1 MHSWCEEIG
10 HCAIAKKFP
19 QFLSSIER
27 NTMQRRNFIRLAG
40 GGSVVAATL
49 NLSGCISSD
58 MPAQAV
64 EAWSGPQ
71 ANETDPRRRALAYAI
86 TAPNPHNLQPW
97 LVDLREAGVI
107 TLRTDPERVLPET
120 DPFGRQIMV
129 GHGTFLE
136 LLVIALAEQ
145 GLRAEVQLWPQGE
158 MPAELK
164 DWRASMK
171 LPVARITVSP
181 GAQKDALF
189 AQILNRHT
197 VKVNFDTTR
206 PVSEANLQNILKASS
221 ASRMQSGGTVLG
233 ARLEPLRKLC
243 VDSAFVELRTPRTNL
258 ESIKLARVGPEEIL
272 QNRDGISINSPMV
285 RALTTVGLFDRSIP
299 TPPGSTAEKKFI
311 ERFDG
316 TSKSAMGFVWITGKN
331 TRADQ
336 VEAGRA
342 YVRLQLQATALGIG
356 MHPLSQALQEF
367 PEMKAQYEQA
377 HLLVL
382 GQAAPRSSTD
392 ATVQMLCRIGY
403 TNTPAPASPRR
414 ALDKFIVST

>member
-1 MHSWCEEIG
+1 MS
-10 HCAIAKKFP
+10 
-19 QFLSSIER
+19 
-27 NTMQRRNFIRLAG
+27 RRQFIRLLG
-40 GGSVVAATL
+40 GGTVAAVTVGL
-49 NLSGCISSD
+49 GGCVSSD

-64 EAWSGPQ
+64 EAWNGPQ
-71 ANETDPRRRALAYAI
+71 MSETEPRRRALAYAI

-97 LVDLREAGVI
+97 LVDLREPNVI
-107 TLRTDPERVLPET
+107 TLRTDPQRVLPET

-145 GLRAEVQLWPQGE
+145 GLKADVQLWPQGE

-164 DWRASMK
+164 DWRAAMK
-171 LPVARITVSP
+171 LPVARITMSP
-181 GAQKDALF
+181 GAPKDALF

-197 VKVNFDTTR
+197 VKVNFDTAKT
-206 PVSEANLQNILKASS
+206 VSEANLQNILKASS
-221 ASRMQSGGTVLG
+221 ASRMQIGGTVQE
-233 ARLEPLRKLC
+233 ARLAPLRKLC
-243 VDSAFVELRTPRTNL
+243 LDSAFVELRTPRTNL
-258 ESIKLARVGPEEIL
+258 ESIKLARVGPSEIL
-272 QNRDGISINSPMV
+272 QNRDGISINAPMV
-285 RALTTVGLFDRSIP
+285 RALTAFGQFDRSIP

-367 PEMKAQYEQA
+367 PEMKANYEQA
-377 HLLVL
+377 HQLILA
-382 GQAAPRSSTD
+382 QAAPRGPTD

-403 TNTPAPASPRR
+403 TPSPAPATPRR
-414 ALDKFIVST
+414 ALEKFIVTT

>member
-1 MHSWCEEIG
+1 
-10 HCAIAKKFP
+10 
-19 QFLSSIER
+19 
-27 NTMQRRNFIRLAG
+27 MQRRNFIRLASG
-40 GGSVVAATL
+40 GTLAAATL
-49 NLSGCISSD
+49 TLSGCISSD
-58 MPAQAV
+58 LPAQAI
-64 EAWSGPQ
+64 EAWNGPQ
-71 ANETDPRRRALAYAI
+71 SSETEPRRRALAYAI

-97 LVDLREAGVI
+97 LVDLREPNVI
-107 TLRTDPERVLPET
+107 TLRTDPQRVLPET

-145 GLRAEVQLWPQGE
+145 GLKADVQLWPQGA

-164 DWRASMK
+164 DWRAAMK
-171 LPVARITVSP
+171 LPVARITISP

-197 VKVNFDTTR
+197 VKVNFDTTKT
-206 PVSEANLQNILKASS
+206 VSEANLQSILKANI
-221 ASRMQSGGTVLG
+221 ALRMQSGGTVQE
-233 ARLEPLRKLC
+233 ARLAPLRKLC
-243 VDSAFVELRTPRTNL
+243 IDSAFIELRTPRTNL
-258 ESIKLARVGPEEIL
+258 ESIKLARVGPAEIL

-285 RALTTVGLFDRSIP
+285 RALTALGQFDRSIP

-336 VEAGRA
+336 IEAGRA
-342 YVRLQLQATALGIG
+342 YVRLQLQATALGVG

-367 PEMKAQYEQA
+367 PEMKENYEQT
-377 HLLVL
+377 HQLVL
-382 GQAAPRSSTD
+382 GQAAPRSPQE

-403 TNTPAPASPRR
+403 TPAPAPATPRR
-414 ALDKFIVST
+414 ALDKFIVSV

>member
-1 MHSWCEEIG
+1 MS
-10 HCAIAKKFP
+10 
-19 QFLSSIER
+19 
-27 NTMQRRNFIRLAG
+27 RRQFIRLLG
-40 GGSVVAATL
+40 GGTVAAATL
-49 NLSGCISSD
+49 GLGGCASSD

-71 ANETDPRRRALAYAI
+71 TSETEPRRRALAYAI

-97 LVDLREAGVI
+97 LVDLREANVI
-107 TLRTDPERVLPET
+107 TLRTDPGRVLPET

-145 GLRAEVQLWPQGE
+145 GLLADVQLWPQGA
-158 MPAELK
+158 MPAQLK
-164 DWRASMK
+164 DWRAAMN

-181 GAQKDALF
+181 GGKKDALF
-189 AQILNRHT
+189 AEILNRHT
-197 VKVNFDTTR
+197 VKVNFDTTKV
-206 PVSEANLQNILKASS
+206 VSEANLQNILKANSVT
-221 ASRMQSGGTVLG
+221 RMQSGGTVQEQ
-233 ARLEPLRKLC
+233 RLAPLRKLC

-258 ESIKLARVGPEEIL
+258 ESIKLARVGPSEIL

-285 RALTTVGLFDRSIP
+285 RALTAFGQFDRSIP

-316 TSKSAMGFVWITGKN
+316 TSKTAMGFIWITGKN

-367 PEMKAQYEQA
+367 PEMKANYEQA
-377 HLLVL
+377 HQLVL
-382 GQAAPRSSTD
+382 GQSAPRSPQD

-403 TNTPAPASPRR
+403 TPTPAPATPRR
-414 ALDKFIVST
+414 ALDKFIVTT

>member
-1 MHSWCEEIG
+1 MMS
-10 HCAIAKKFP
+10 
-19 QFLSSIER
+19 
-27 NTMQRRNFIRLAG
+27 RRQFIRLLG
-40 GGSVVAATL
+40 GGTVAAATL
-49 NLSGCISSD
+49 GLGGCISSD

-64 EAWSGPQ
+64 EAWQGPQ
-71 ANETDPRRRALAYAI
+71 AGETEPRRRALAYAI

-97 LVDLREAGVI
+97 LVDLREANII
-107 TLRTDPERVLPET
+107 TLRTDSQRVLPET

-145 GLRAEVQLWPQGE
+145 GLRADVQLWPQGE
-158 MPAELK
+158 LPAELK
-164 DWRASMK
+164 DWRAAMK

-181 GAQKDALF
+181 GAQKDVLF

-206 PVSEANLQNILKASS
+206 SVLEANLQTILKANT
-221 ASRMQSGGTVLG
+221 ASRMQSGGTVLE

-258 ESIKLARVGPEEIL
+258 ESIKLARVGPSEIL

-285 RALTTVGLFDRSIP
+285 RALTAFGQFDRSVP

-367 PEMKAQYEQA
+367 PEMKANYEQA
-377 HLLVL
+377 HQLVL
-382 GQAAPRSSTD
+382 GQAAPRSPQD

-403 TNTPAPASPRR
+403 TPAPAPATPRR
-414 ALDKFIVST
+414 ALEKFIVTT

>member
-1 MHSWCEEIG
+1 
-10 HCAIAKKFP
+10 
-19 QFLSSIER
+19 
-27 NTMQRRNFIRLAG
+27 MQRRNFIRLASG
-40 GGSVVAATL
+40 GTLAAATL
-49 NLSGCISSD
+49 TLSGCISND
-58 MPAQAV
+58 LPAQAI
-64 EAWSGPQ
+64 EAWNGPQ
-71 ANETDPRRRALAYAI
+71 SSETEPRRRALAYAI

-97 LVDLREAGVI
+97 LVDLREPNVI
-107 TLRTDPERVLPET
+107 TLRTDPQRVLPET

-145 GLRAEVQLWPQGE
+145 ALKADVQLWPQGE

-164 DWRASMK
+164 DWRAAMK
-171 LPVARITVSP
+171 LPVARITISP

-197 VKVNFDTTR
+197 VKVNFDTTKT
-206 PVSEANLQNILKASS
+206 VSEANLQSILKANI
-221 ASRMQSGGTVLG
+221 ALRMQSGGTVQE
-233 ARLEPLRKLC
+233 ARLAPLRKLC
-243 VDSAFVELRTPRTNL
+243 IDSAFIELRTPRTNL
-258 ESIKLARVGPEEIL
+258 ESIKLARVGPTEIL

-285 RALTTVGLFDRSIP
+285 RALTALGQFDRSIP

-336 VEAGRA
+336 IEAGRA

-367 PEMKAQYEQA
+367 PEMKENYEQA
-377 HLLVL
+377 HQLVL
-382 GQAAPRSSTD
+382 GQAAPRSPQD

-403 TNTPAPASPRR
+403 TPTPAPATPRR
-414 ALDKFIVST
+414 ALDKFITTI

>member
-1 MHSWCEEIG
+1 MS
-10 HCAIAKKFP
+10 
-19 QFLSSIER
+19 
-27 NTMQRRNFIRLAG
+27 RRQFIRLLG
-40 GGSVVAATL
+40 GGTVIAATGT
-49 NLSGCISSD
+49 LSGCLSSEY
-58 MPAQAV
+58 PAQAV
-64 EAWSGPQ
+64 EAWSGP
-71 ANETDPRRRALAYAI
+71 ATSETDPRRRALAYAI

-97 LVDLREAGVI
+97 LVDLRDAGVI
-107 TLRTDPERVLPET
+107 TLYTDPKRVLPET
-120 DPFGRQIMV
+120 DPLGRQILI

-136 LLVIALAEQ
+136 ILVIALAEQ
-145 GLRAEVQLWPQGE
+145 GMHADVQLWPQGE

-164 DWRASMK
+164 DWRAAMK
-171 LPVARITVSP
+171 LPVARITLTP

-197 VKVNFDTTR
+197 VKVNFDTAK
-206 PVSEANLQNILKASS
+206 PVSESNLQSILKVAS
-221 ASRMQSGGTVLG
+221 ASRMQSGGTVQEQQLS
-233 ARLEPLRKLC
+233 ALRKLC

-258 ESIKLARVGPEEIL
+258 ESIKLVRVGPSEIL

-285 RALTTVGLFDRSIP
+285 RALTALGQFDRSIP

-336 VEAGRA
+336 VEAGRS

-367 PEMKAQYEQA
+367 PEMRANYEQA
-377 HLLVL
+377 HRIVL
-382 GQAAPRSSTD
+382 GQGAPRSSQD

-403 TNTPAPASPRR
+403 TPTPASATPRR
-414 ALDKFIVST
+414 ALEKFIVNT

>member
-1 MHSWCEEIG
+1 MS
-10 HCAIAKKFP
+10 
-19 QFLSSIER
+19 
-27 NTMQRRNFIRLAG
+27 RRQFIRLLG
-40 GGSVVAATL
+40 GGTVVAATL

-64 EAWSGPQ
+64 EAWNGPQ
-71 ANETDPRRRALAYAI
+71 ANETEPRRRALAYAI

-97 LVDLREAGVI
+97 LVDLREANVI

-145 GLRAEVQLWPQGE
+145 GLRADVQLWPQGE

-164 DWRASMK
+164 DWRAAMK
-171 LPVARITVSP
+171 LPVARITVSA

-206 PVSEANLQNILKASS
+206 SVTEANLQNILKANT
-221 ASRMQSGGTVLG
+221 AFRMQSGGTVQEQ
-233 ARLEPLRKLC
+233 RLVALRKLC

-285 RALTTVGLFDRSIP
+285 RALTALGQFDRSIP

-316 TSKSAMGFVWITGKN
+316 TSKTAMGFIWITGKN

-367 PEMKAQYEQA
+367 PEMKANYEQA
-377 HLLVL
+377 HQLVL
-382 GQAAPRSSTD
+382 GQSAPRSPQD

-403 TNTPAPASPRR
+403 TPAPAPATPRR
-414 ALDKFIVST
+414 ALDKFIVTT

>member
-1 MHSWCEEIG
+1 
-10 HCAIAKKFP
+10 
-19 QFLSSIER
+19 
-27 NTMQRRNFIRLAG
+27 MQRRNFIRLAG
-40 GGSVVAATL
+40 GGTLAAATL
-49 NLSGCISSD
+49 TLSGCISSD
-58 MPAQAV
+58 LPAQAI
-64 EAWSGPQ
+64 EAWNGPQ
-71 ANETDPRRRALAYAI
+71 SSETEPRRRALAYAI

-97 LVDLREAGVI
+97 LVDLREPNVI
-107 TLRTDPERVLPET
+107 TLRTDPQRVLPET

-145 GLRAEVQLWPQGE
+145 GLKADVQLWPQGE

-164 DWRASMK
+164 DWRAAMK
-171 LPVARITVSP
+171 LPVARITISP

-197 VKVNFDTTR
+197 VKVNFDTTKT
-206 PVSEANLQNILKASS
+206 VSEANLQSILKANI
-221 ASRMQSGGTVLG
+221 ALRMHSGGTVQE
-233 ARLEPLRKLC
+233 ARLAPLRKLC
-243 VDSAFVELRTPRTNL
+243 IDSAFIELRTPRTNL
-258 ESIKLARVGPEEIL
+258 ESIKLARVGPTEIL

-285 RALTTVGLFDRSIP
+285 RALTALGQFDRSIP
-299 TPPGSTAEKKFI
+299 TAPGSTAEKKFI

-336 VEAGRA
+336 IEAGRA

-367 PEMKAQYEQA
+367 PEMKEHYEQV
-377 HLLVL
+377 HQLVL
-382 GQAAPRSSTD
+382 GQAAPRSPQD

-403 TNTPAPASPRR
+403 TPAPASATPRR
-414 ALDKFIVST
+414 ALDKFIVSV

>member
-1 MHSWCEEIG
+1 
-10 HCAIAKKFP
+10 
-19 QFLSSIER
+19 
-27 NTMQRRNFIRLAG
+27 MQRRNFIRLTG
-40 GGSVVAATL
+40 GGTVAAATL
-49 NLSGCISSD
+49 TLSGCFSSD
-58 MPAQAV
+58 MPAQAI
-64 EAWSGPQ
+64 EAWNGPQ
-71 ANETDPRRRALAYAI
+71 SSETEPRRRALAYAI

-97 LVDLREAGVI
+97 LVDLREPNVI
-107 TLRTDPERVLPET
+107 TLRTDPQRVLPET

-129 GHGTFLE
+129 GNGTFLE

-145 GLRAEVQLWPQGE
+145 GLKADVQLWPQGE

-164 DWRASMK
+164 DWRAAMK
-171 LPVARITVSP
+171 LPVARISISP

-197 VKVNFDTTR
+197 VKVDFDTTKT
-206 PVSEANLQNILKASS
+206 VSEANLQSILKANI
-221 ASRMQSGGTVLG
+221 ALRMQSGGTVQE
-233 ARLEPLRKLC
+233 ARLAALRKLC

-258 ESIKLARVGPEEIL
+258 ESIKLARVGPTEIL

-285 RALTTVGLFDRSIP
+285 RALTALGQFDRSIP

-336 VEAGRA
+336 VESGRA

-367 PEMKAQYEQA
+367 PEMKANYEQA
-377 HLLVL
+377 HQLVL
-382 GQAAPRSSTD
+382 GQAAPRSPQDT
-392 ATVQMLCRIGY
+392 TVQMLCRIGY
-403 TNTPAPASPRR
+403 TSASAPATPRR
-414 ALDKFIVST
+414 ALDKFIANT

>member
-1 MHSWCEEIG
+1 MI
-10 HCAIAKKFP
+10 
-19 QFLSSIER
+19 
-27 NTMQRRNFIRLAG
+27 RRQFIRLAG
-40 GGSVVAATL
+40 GGTVAAATL
-49 NLSGCISSD
+49 SLAGCVSSD

-64 EAWSGPQ
+64 EAWSGP
-71 ANETDPRRRALAYAI
+71 AASETEPRRRALAYAI

-97 LVDLREAGVI
+97 LVDLREPNVI
-107 TLRTDPERVLPET
+107 TLRTDPQRVLPET

-129 GHGTFLE
+129 GHGAFLE
-136 LLVIALAEQ
+136 LLVIALAQQ
-145 GLRAEVQLWPQGE
+145 GFKADVQLWPQGE

-164 DWRASMK
+164 DWRAAMK
-171 LPVARITVSP
+171 LPVARITLSP

-189 AQILNRHT
+189 AHILNRHT

-206 PVSEANLQNILKASS
+206 AVSEANLQSILSANS
-221 ASRMQSGGTVLG
+221 ASRMQCGGTVQE
-233 ARLEPLRKLC
+233 ARLAQLRKLC
-243 VDSAFVELRTPRTNL
+243 VDSAFVELRTPRANL
-258 ESIKLARVGPEEIL
+258 ESIKLVRVGPAEIL

-285 RALTTVGLFDRSIP
+285 RALTALGQFDRSLP

-316 TSKSAMGFVWITGKN
+316 TSKTAMGFVWITGKN

-367 PEMKAQYEQA
+367 PEMRANYEQA
-377 HLLVL
+377 HQLVL
-382 GQAAPRSSTD
+382 GQAAPRSASD
-392 ATVQMLCRIGY
+392 VTVQMLCRVGY
-403 TNTPAPASPRR
+403 TPAPVPATPRR
-414 ALDKFIVST
+414 ALEKFIIAA

>member
-1 MHSWCEEIG
+1 
-10 HCAIAKKFP
+10 
-19 QFLSSIER
+19 
-27 NTMQRRNFIRLAG
+27 MQRRNFIRLAG
-40 GGSVVAATL
+40 GGTLAAATL

-58 MPAQAV
+58 LPAQAI
-64 EAWSGPQ
+64 EAWNGPQ
-71 ANETDPRRRALAYAI
+71 SSETEPRRRALAYAI

-97 LVDLREAGVI
+97 LVDLREPNVI
-107 TLRTDPERVLPET
+107 TLRTDPQRVLPET

-145 GLRAEVQLWPQGE
+145 GLKADVQLWPQGE

-164 DWRASMK
+164 DWRAAMK
-171 LPVARITVSP
+171 LPVARITISP

-197 VKVNFDTTR
+197 VKVNFDTTKT
-206 PVSEANLQNILKASS
+206 VSEANLQSILKANI
-221 ASRMQSGGTVLG
+221 ALRMHSGGTVQE
-233 ARLEPLRKLC
+233 ARLAPLRKLC
-243 VDSAFVELRTPRTNL
+243 IDSAFIELRTPRTNL
-258 ESIKLARVGPEEIL
+258 ESIKLARVGPTEIL

-285 RALTTVGLFDRSIP
+285 RALTALGQFDRSIP
-299 TPPGSTAEKKFI
+299 TAPGSTAEKKFI

-336 VEAGRA
+336 IEAGRA

-367 PEMKAQYEQA
+367 PEMKEHYEQV
-377 HLLVL
+377 HQLVL
-382 GQAAPRSSTD
+382 GQAAPRSPQD

-403 TNTPAPASPRR
+403 TPAPASATPRR
-414 ALDKFIVST
+414 ALDKFIVSV